1 MATAANKPTTR
12 EMPRLELR
20 AEVAPSTV
28 NVEKRTVEI
37 TWTTGARV
45 KRGFWEPY
53 LEELSLNPKH
63 VRMDR
68 LKSGSAPLL
77 NSHRSYDLSDVIGV
91 VESAKLEKTRGTATV
106 RFDSGAEGEEVF
118 RKVREGILR
127 NISVGYRVHK
137 MVKVEDGEDKTP
149 VYRAEDWEPYELS
162 VVPIGADAG
171 AGTRAQDNDSNPCEF
186 VTRQEKAA
194 MDDEDKTN
202 NAPAKP
208 ETPATAA
215 SRAVENVAAEATR
228 AVKLADAEE
237 RKKIAEAKRI
247 AAEEAIE
254 AERARASGI
263 RAIAKQ
269 SKLGDTWANT
279 LIDAGA
285 TVDQARKAAF
295 DEIAGRADE
304 EFNTDGTLRIGAG
317 DDARDKFLRGA
328 SAWLFQRTGTAKLM
342 EAAKKKMPDQFKD
355 VALDP
360 GEFRG
365 YSPIELARLSLERQ
379 GVNTR
384 GMDRMRMIGMA
395 FTHRSGNYQTTGDF
409 PILLENV
416 LGKVL
421 LGAYATQSNTW
432 ERFCKVDEVPDF
444 RTSNRYRTGSLPGLA
459 VIGEHGEYTN
469 AAVPDGSKYPVLTK
483 RLGRIFGISRETILN
498 DDMSA
503 LTDMAT
509 KMGQAAMRTI
519 ETSVFDLIAANSGLG
534 PTQSD
539 SQPFF
544 HANRS
549 NVNATGSALA
559 VAGLDADRV
568 VLRAQKDPNGLD
580 YLDLNPAILLVPDSL
595 RGTALQLNDAQFD
608 PVSNKFQV
616 PNMVRGLFRE
626 VIGTPRLTGTRRYMV
641 ADTMDWI
648 VVAFLEGYGRG
659 PAMES
664 QEGWRVDGTE
674 WKVTLYANAQMGDPK
689 GAVTNAGQ

>member
-1 MATAANKPTTR
+1 MVTATDRLTTR
-12 EMPRLELR
+12 DMPRLELR
-20 AEVAPSTV
+20 AEVAPSTF
-28 NVEKRTVEI
+28 NIEKRTVEI
-37 TWTTGARV
+37 VWTTGARV
-45 KRGFWEPY
+45 LRGLWEPF

-68 LKSGSAPLL
+68 LNAGAPLL
-77 NSHRSYDLSDVIGV
+77 DSHSADGIRAVIGV
-91 VESAKLEKTRGTATV
+91 VESAKLEKMRGTAII
-106 RFDSGAEGEEVF
+106 RFDSGPEGEDAF

-127 NISVGYRVHK
+127 NVSVGYRVHK
-137 MVKVEDGEDKTP
+137 MEKVEDGESKVP
-149 VYRAEDWEPYELS
+149 VYRAVDWEPHELS
-162 VVPIGADAG
+162 MVPIGADAG
-171 AGTRAQDNDSNPCEF
+171 AGTRAQPNDFNPCVF
-186 VTRQEKAA
+186 ATRQENVMA
-194 MDDEDKTN
+194 DETETPK
-202 NAPAKP
+202 APAKP
-208 ETPATAA
+208 VESAA
-215 SRAVENVAAEATR
+215 VAATR
-228 AVKLADAEE
+228 AVTLARGE
-237 RKKIAEAKRI
+237 EAKRL
-247 AAEEAIE
+247 AEARQLATEEAIE
-254 AERARASGI
+254 HERARSSGI
-263 RAIAKQ
+263 RGIAKQ
-269 SKLGDTWANT
+269 SKLGETWAAK
-279 LIDAGA
+279 LIDAGS
-285 TVDQARKAAF
+285 TVEEARAAAF
-295 DEIAGRADE
+295 GEICGRDEDE
-304 EFNTDGTLRIGAG
+304 FSADGTIRIGAG

-328 SAWLFQRTGTAKLM
+328 SAWLFQRTGTAQM
-342 EAAKKKMPDQFKD
+342 IEAAKKKSPDAFKNIET
-355 VALDP
+355 DP

-365 YSPIELARLSLERQ
+365 YSPVELARLSLERQ

-384 GMDRMRMIGMA
+384 GMDRMKMIGLA

-459 VIGEHGEYTN
+459 VITEHGEYTN
-469 AAVPDGSKYPVLTK
+469 ATVPDGSKYPLVTK

-503 LTDMAT
+503 LTDMAM
-509 KMGQAAMRTI
+509 KMGQAANRTI
-519 ETSVFDLIAANSGLG
+519 ETSVFALIAANSGLG

-544 HANRS
+544 HSNRT
-549 NVNATGSALA
+549 NVATGAAIS

-568 VLRAQKDPNGLD
+568 TLRAQKDPNGLD

-595 RGTALQLNDAQFD
+595 RGTALQLNDAQWD
-608 PVSNKFQV
+608 PASSKFQV

-626 VIGTPRLTGTRRYMV
+626 VIGTPRLTGTRRYLI
-641 ADTMDWI
+641 ADPMDWI

-664 QEGWRVDGTE
+664 QDGWRIDGTE

-689 GAVTNAGQ
+689 AAVTNAGT

>member
-1 MATAANKPTTR
+1 M
-12 EMPRLELR
+12 
-20 AEVAPSTV
+20 
-28 NVEKRTVEI
+28 
-37 TWTTGARV
+37 
-45 KRGFWEPY
+45 RGLWEPF

-63 VRMDR
+63 VRMER
-68 LKSGSAPLL
+68 LNTGAPLL
-77 NSHRSYDLSDVIGV
+77 DSHNSDGIRSVIGV
-91 VESAKLEKTRGTATV
+91 VESAKLEKTRGTAV
-106 RFDSGAEGEEVF
+106 IRFDSGPEGEEAF

-127 NISVGYRVHK
+127 NVSVGYRVHK
-137 MVKVEDGEDKTP
+137 MVRVDDDSTKTP
-149 VYRAEDWEPYELS
+149 VFRAVDWEPHELS
-162 VVPIGADAG
+162 MVPIGADAG
-171 AGTRAQDNDSNPCEF
+171 AGTRGGTPNDSNPCEF
-186 VTRQEKAA
+186 VTRMENVMA
-194 MDDEDKTN
+194 DETDTPQ
-202 NAPAKP
+202 APVKP
-208 ETPATAA
+208 VESATASA
-215 SRAVENVAAEATR
+215 ARAVEHVAAEATR

-237 RKKIAEAKRI
+237 RKKLAEAKRI

-269 SKLGDTWANT
+269 AKLGDNWANT

-295 DEIAGRADE
+295 DEIAERDE
-304 EFNTDGTLRIGAG
+304 ETFNPDGSVRIT
-317 DDARDKFLRGA
+317 DDADDRFIRGA

-342 EAAKKKMPDQFKD
+342 QDAKAKRPEQFKN
-355 VALDP
+355 VETDP

-365 YSPIELARLSLERQ
+365 YSPIELARLSLERR

-384 GMDRMRMIGMA
+384 GMDRMKMIGMA

-421 LGAYATQSNTW
+421 LGSYATQQNTW

-444 RTSNRYRTGSLPGLA
+444 RTSNRYRTGSLPGLD

-483 RLGRIFGISRETILN
+483 RLGKIFGISRETILN

-503 LTDMAT
+503 LTDMAM
-509 KMGQAAMRTI
+509 KMGQSAMRTI
-519 ETSVFDLIAANSGLG
+519 ETSVYSLITANSGLG

-544 HANRS
+544 HSNRS
-549 NVNATGSALA
+549 NVNSTGSALA

-568 VLRAQKDPNGLD
+568 IMRAQKDPSGLD

-595 RGTALQLNDAQFD
+595 RGTALQLNDAQYD

-626 VIGTPRLTGTRRYMV
+626 VIGTPRLSGTRRYII
-641 ADTMDWI
+641 ADPLDWI

-664 QEGWRVDGTE
+664 QDGWRFDGTE

-689 GAVTNAGQ
+689 AAVTNAGA

>member
-28 NVEKRTVEI
+28 DVEKRTVEI

-53 LEELSLNPKH
+53 YEELSLNPKH

-68 LKSGSAPLL
+68 LRSGKTPLL
-77 NSHRSYDLSDVIGV
+77 NAHRSYDLDDVIGV
-91 VESAKLEKTRGTATV
+91 VESAKLDKTSGTATV
-106 RFDSGAEGEEVF
+106 RFDSGAAGEEVF
-118 RKVREGILR
+118 RKVREGILH

-137 MVKVEDGEDKTP
+137 MVKVEDGEDKVP

-171 AGTRAQDNDSNPCEF
+171 AGTRAQQNDSNPCEF
-186 VTRQEKAA
+186 VTRAKEMTMA
-194 MDDEDKTN
+194 DEDK
-202 NAPAKP
+202 P
-208 ETPATAA
+208 TPTESAAANA

-228 AVKLADAEE
+228 AVKIADAEE
-237 RKKIAEAKRI
+237 RKRLAAAKTA

-254 AERARASGI
+254 QERARASGI
-263 RAIAKQ
+263 RAVAKQ

-285 TVDQARKAAF
+285 SVDQARKAAF
-295 DEIAGRADE
+295 DEVVGRNEE
-304 EFNTDGTLRIGAG
+304 EFSTDGTLRIGAG
-317 DDARDKFLRGA
+317 DDARDKFIRGA
-328 SAWLFQRTGTAKLM
+328 SAWLFQRTGNAKLI
-342 EAAKKKMPDQFKD
+342 EDAKKKSPELFKD
-355 VALDP
+355 ISTDP

-384 GMDRMRMIGMA
+384 GMDRMKMIGMA

-444 RTSNRYRTGSLPGLA
+444 RTSNRYRTGSLPGLD
-459 VIGEHGEYTN
+459 VIGEHAEYKN

-483 RLGRIFGISRETILN
+483 RLGKIFGISRETILN

-503 LTDMAT
+503 LTDMSM

-519 ETSVFDLIAANSGLG
+519 ETSVYTLIAANSGLG

-544 HANRS
+544 HSNRT
-549 NVNATGSALA
+549 NVNGTGSGLT

-568 VLRAQKDPNGLD
+568 ILRAQKDPSGLD
-580 YLDLNPAILLVPDSL
+580 YLDLNPAILLVADAN

-608 PVSNKFQV
+608 PASSKFQV

-626 VIGTPRLTGTRRYMV
+626 VIGTPRLTGNRRYII
-641 ADTMDWI
+641 ADPLDWI

-664 QEGWRVDGTE
+664 QDGWRFDGTE

-689 GAVTNAGQ
+689 AAVTNVGQ